1 MGSLFWKYNFAYVYV
16 PNVESGG
23 RVSCLLWSLPAFSC
37 TAQSGRVVRFAH
49 GRHSAALARVVD
61 AQSQQAMV
69 PSLSEGNAM
78 FVLQLWM
85 DMFDHIMVGLFF
97 FQIIMTGGYT

>member
-23 RVSCLLWSLPAFSC
+23 RVSLAWSCLAFSC
-37 TAQSGRVVRFAH
+37 IAQRGRCTV
-49 GRHSAALARVVD
+49 SATSDTLSKQCGQGGIR
-61 AQSQQAMV
+61 AM
-69 PSLSEGNAM
+69 PCS
-78 FVLQLWM
+78 VLQLWM

-97 FQIIMTGGYT
+97 FQIIMTGE

>member
-23 RVSCLLWSLPAFSC
+23 RVSCCLLLN
-37 TAQSGRVVRFAH
+37 TQVQSKSVEKVVCLGH
-49 GRHSAALARVVD
+49 CRHSAALPSMVA
-61 AQSQQAMV
+61 AQPQAAV
-69 PSLSEGNAM
+69 PSLSQGNAM
-78 FVLQLWM
+78 FILQLWM

-97 FQIIMTGGYT
+97 FQIIMTGE

>member
-23 RVSCLLWSLPAFSC
+23 RVSCLFWPLPAFSSIAQRGCC
-37 TAQSGRVVRFAH
+37 TV
-49 GRHSAALARVVD
+49 
-61 AQSQQAMV
+61 QQAAV
-69 PSLSEGNAM
+69 PRSPKGNAM
-78 FVLQLWM
+78 SVQLWM

-97 FQIIMTGGYT
+97 FQIIMTGE

>member
-23 RVSCLLWSLPAFSC
+23 RVSCLAWSCLAFSC
-37 TAQSGRVVRFAH
+37 VAQH
-49 GRHSAALARVVD
+49 GRCPVSASSD
-61 AQSQQAMV
+61 
-69 PSLSEGNAM
+69 SLSKQRCQGGLRAM
-78 FVLQLWM
+78 PCFVVQLWM

-97 FQIIMTGGYT
+97 FQIIMTGE